1 MLIIKRLLTKCRNV
15 DINCFL
21 SIVESSLL
29 LKCNRYRFYNLNNH
43 CQRSL
48 SSSATNDT
56 KSNNCKYK
64 IAIIG
69 SGPAGF
75 YTSQQLL
82 KYPNLNVDIYEK
94 FPVPFGL
101 VRFGV
106 APDHQEVK
114 NVINSFTKVA
124 TNDRT
129 RFIGNINIGTDITFQ
144 ELRDAYH
151 AVVLC
156 YGSSQDAMLNIPGE
170 SLGNVISAR
179 RFVGWYNGIPQD
191 KDLELSLN
199 TSCNTAIIIGQGNVA
214 LDCARI
220 LLTPPDILKKTD
232 ITSHAFR
239 KLSNSNIRRVVI
251 IGRRGPLQ
259 AAFKIKE
266 FRELTKMPDCH
277 VRFDWSQSIRERLDF
292 NDKLID
298 SLPRSRRRL
307 AQLYRQIIDG
317 SNEMRDDCSKE
328 CLFKFFLTPIEI
340 CSESPMVASVRL
352 KQNLLDDYIREDAKI
367 IDTCD
372 NKLIEEPCGILIRSI
387 GYRSVPLDSSL
398 PFDNRR
404 GIILNQQG
412 RVIDN
417 PDLYCSGWAA
427 FGATGVI
434 VNTMSASFEV
444 GKNILNDIQDGRL
457 DTETIKRGYDQ
468 IRPLLEK
475 RQANIIDFVDW
486 TRIDQF
492 EREQGRKEGKPRE
505 KIVSVDQIFD
515 VKKKFE

>member
-1 MLIIKRLLTKCRNV
+1 MFIINRILTKYRNV
-15 DINCFL
+15 DAIGFL
-21 SIVESSLL
+21 SIVVDS
-29 LKCNRYRFYNLNNH
+29 RH
-43 CQRSL
+43 PSL
-48 SSSATNDT
+48 SSHRYNGLNGCQRFLTSQSVKCKD
-56 KSNNCKYK
+56 CKYK

-82 KYPNLNVDIYEK
+82 KYPNLNIDIYEK

-124 TNDRT
+124 NNERT
-129 RFIGNINIGTDITFQ
+129 RFIGNINIGTDVTFQ

-170 SLGNVISAR
+170 SLANVISAR

-199 TSCNTAIIIGQGNVA
+199 TSCGTAIIIGQGNVA

-220 LLTPPDILKKTD
+220 LLTPSDILKKTD

-239 KLSNSNIRRVVI
+239 KLSSANIRQVVI

-259 AAFKIKE
+259 SAFKIKE
-266 FRELTKMPDCH
+266 FRELTKMADCH
-277 VRFDWSQSIRERLDF
+277 VRFDWPEWIREHLDF
-292 NDKLID
+292 NDKLIQ

-307 AQLYRQIIDG
+307 AELCGRIIDE
-317 SNEMRDDCSKE
+317 SNERRNCSKE

-340 CSESPMVASVRL
+340 CSGSNGRMVGSVRL
-352 KQNLLDDYIREDAKI
+352 KRNRLDDYVREDSKI
-367 IDTCD
+367 ISTCD
-372 NKLIEEPCGILIRSI
+372 DELIEEPCGILIRSI
-387 GYRSVPLDSSL
+387 GYRSVPLDPSL
-398 PFDNRR
+398 PFDHRR
-404 GIILNQQG
+404 GIILNEQG
-412 RVIDN
+412 RVNDN

-434 VNTMSASFEV
+434 LNTMTASFEV
-444 GKNILNDIQDGRL
+444 GKNILRDIQDGLL
-457 DTETIKRGYDQ
+457 DGVTTKRGYDQ
-468 IRPLLEK
+468 IRPLLDE
-475 RQANIIDFVDW
+475 RQANTIDFVDW

-505 KIVSVDQIFD
+505 KIVSMDQILD
-515 VKKKFE
+515 Y

>member
-1 MLIIKRLLTKCRNV
+1 
-15 DINCFL
+15 
-21 SIVESSLL
+21 
-29 LKCNRYRFYNLNNH
+29 
-43 CQRSL
+43 
-48 SSSATNDT
+48 
-56 KSNNCKYK
+56 
-64 IAIIG
+64 
-69 SGPAGF
+69 
-75 YTSQQLL
+75 
-82 KYPNLNVDIYEK
+82 
-94 FPVPFGL
+94 
-101 VRFGV
+101 
-106 APDHQEVK
+106 
-114 NVINSFTKVA
+114 
-124 TNDRT
+124 
-129 RFIGNINIGTDITFQ
+129 
-144 ELRDAYH
+144 
-151 AVVLC
+151 
-156 YGSSQDAMLNIPGE
+156 
-170 SLGNVISAR
+170 
-179 RFVGWYNGIPQD
+179 
-191 KDLELSLN
+191 
-199 TSCNTAIIIGQGNVA
+199 
-214 LDCARI
+214 
-220 LLTPPDILKKTD
+220 
-232 ITSHAFR
+232 
-239 KLSNSNIRRVVI
+239 
-251 IGRRGPLQ
+251 
-259 AAFKIKE
+259 
-266 FRELTKMPDCH
+266 
-277 VRFDWSQSIRERLDF
+277 
-292 NDKLID
+292 
-298 SLPRSRRRL
+298 
-307 AQLYRQIIDG
+307 
-317 SNEMRDDCSKE
+317 MRDDCSKE

-340 CSESPMVASVRL
+340 CPESPMVASVRL

-387 GYRSVPLDSSL
+387 GYRSVPLDPSL

-468 IRPLLEK
+468 IRPILEK